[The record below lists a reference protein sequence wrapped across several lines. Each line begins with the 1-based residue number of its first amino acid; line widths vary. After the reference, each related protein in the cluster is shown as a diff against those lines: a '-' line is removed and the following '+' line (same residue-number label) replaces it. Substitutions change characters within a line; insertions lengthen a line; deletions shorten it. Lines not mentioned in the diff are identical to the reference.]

1 MPPPRPAADTAARGG
16 TGAARVRATR
26 PAAQRRPARR
36 RQRAPFVLLV
46 VGLLCGGL
54 MSLLLLNTVLAR
66 DSITAGE
73 LREDIANAHRH
84 NEYLRQEN
92 ERATQ
97 PDAIATQAEQQGLT
111 RDTGINPLPL
121 NDDAPLPGSAAE
133 PRAESGTESGTSGG
147 TESGTETGT
156 AATTESGTE
165 SGSVGRTR

>member
-1 MPPPRPAADTAARGG
+1 MPPPRPAADTAARA
-16 TGAARVRATR
+16 GAARLRAAR
-26 PAAQRRPARR
+26 PAAQRRPERR

-73 LREDIANAHRH
+73 LREDIANARRH

-92 ERATQ
+92 DRATQ
-97 PDAIATQAEQQGLT
+97 PDAIADQAEQQGLT

-121 NDDAPLPGSAAE
+121 DDEAPLPGRAAE
-133 PRAESGTESGTSGG
+133 PGPQRGASPDGRSGTGT
-147 TESGTETGT
+147 GTETG
-156 AATTESGTE
+156 AEAPEAGTE
-165 SGSVGRTR
+165 SGSVGRAR